1 MRFRTR
7 ELTFRLLPSGGIQF
21 DFEGAECDNT
31 KYCDNSWG
39 CTRCTDE
46 PTMCYVHG
54 SQPVFACF
62 DSEEVMVGTPV
73 MRALVEPD
81 PFEIPDLQQL
91 RTRLRERLAR
101 IDRKQSEAAGALLP
115 RTVEEIDRIETQLT
129 EALGALRAR
138 KAALQSGA
146 APKAPR
152 QG

>member
-1 MRFRTR
+1 M
-7 ELTFRLLPSGGIQF
+7 
-21 DFEGAECDNT
+21 

-81 PFEIPDLQQL
+81 PFEIPDLEQL

-101 IDRKQSEAAGALLP
+101 IARKQSEASAAPIPG
-115 RTVEEIDRIETQLT
+115 TIEEIDRMQGQLT
-129 EALGALRAR
+129 KALEALRAR

-146 APKAPR
+146 APKGPR

>member
-1 MRFRTR
+1 MKFRTR
-7 ELTFRLLPSGGIQF
+7 ELTFRLLPSGGIEF
-21 DFEGAECDNT
+21 AFEGADCDNT

-46 PTMCYVHG
+46 PTMCHVHG

-81 PFEIPDLQQL
+81 PFELPALEQL
-91 RTRLRERLAR
+91 RGRLRDRLAR
-101 IDRKQSEAAGALLP
+101 IDRKQSETPAALP
-115 RTVEEIDRIETQLT
+115 STVEEIDRIQAELT
-129 EALGALRAR
+129 RALEALRTR
-138 KAALQSGA
+138 KAALESGA
-146 APKAPR
+146 VPKAPR